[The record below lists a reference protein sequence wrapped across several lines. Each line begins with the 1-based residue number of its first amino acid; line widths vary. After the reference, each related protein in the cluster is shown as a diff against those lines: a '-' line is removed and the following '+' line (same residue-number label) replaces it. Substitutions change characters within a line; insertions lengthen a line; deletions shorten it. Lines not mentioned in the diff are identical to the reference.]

1 MQYDP
6 ETVRPFLTA
15 DQLSLYRLIW
25 NRFVAS
31 QMAPAVFQLTTVDV
45 AAGPYLNLKLRPE
58 ARAQAVL
65 DAHEDIEGQGIV
77 ILLADDDSVQALNR
91 DFRQK
96 DYATNVLTF
105 SYAESDEDPV
115 AADIV
120 LCCPVVEKEAKE
132 QGKTLEAHFAHLM
145 VHGVLHAHGYDHE
158 VPAQAELMESI
169 EIQTLTNLGYAN
181 PYAD

>member
-1 MQYDP
+1 MAQFKQPQLWMDIQN
-6 ETVRPFLTA
+6 VSSLTGIPNDTLFRKWA
-15 DQLSLYRLIW
+15 RKALRVNAEITLRI
-25 NRFVAS
+25 
-31 QMAPAVFQLTTVDV
+31 VD
-45 AAGPYLNLKLRPE
+45 E
-58 ARAQAVL
+58 A
-65 DAHEDIEGQGIV
+65 EGR
-77 ILLADDDSVQALNR
+77 ALNKEYR
-91 DFRQK
+91 GK

-105 SYAESDEDPV
+105 PLLEEPFIM
-115 AADIV
+115 ADI
-120 LCCPVVEKEAKE
+120 LICAPVVAKEAKE

>member
-1 MQYDP
+1 MATQ
-6 ETVRPFLTA
+6 FKQA
-15 DQLSLYRLIW
+15 QLWMDIQNVSTLAGIPSDALFRKWARKALRVNAEITL
-25 NRFVAS
+25 RI
-31 QMAPAVFQLTTVDV
+31 VDEV
-45 AAGPYLNLKLRPE
+45 
-58 ARAQAVL
+58 
-65 DAHEDIEGQGIV
+65 EGR
-77 ILLADDDSVQALNR
+77 ALNKEYR
-91 DFRQK
+91 GK

-105 SYAESDEDPV
+105 PLLEEPFIM
-115 AADIV
+115 ADI
-120 LCCPVVEKEAKE
+120 LICAPVVAKEAKE

>member
-1 MQYDP
+1 MATQSKQ
-6 ETVRPFLTA
+6 A
-15 DQLSLYRLIW
+15 QLWMDIQNVSTLAGIPSDALFRKWARKALRVNAEITL
-25 NRFVAS
+25 RI
-31 QMAPAVFQLTTVDV
+31 VD
-45 AAGPYLNLKLRPE
+45 E
-58 ARAQAVL
+58 A
-65 DAHEDIEGQGIV
+65 EGR
-77 ILLADDDSVQALNR
+77 ALNKEYR
-91 DFRQK
+91 GK

-105 SYAESDEDPV
+105 PLLEEPFIM
-115 AADIV
+115 ADI
-120 LCCPVVEKEAKE
+120 LICAPVVAKEAKE

>member
-1 MQYDP
+1 MAQFKQP
-6 ETVRPFLTA
+6 
-15 DQLSLYRLIW
+15 QLWMDIQNFSTLAGIPSDTLFRKWARKALRVNAEITL
-25 NRFVAS
+25 RI
-31 QMAPAVFQLTTVDV
+31 VD
-45 AAGPYLNLKLRPE
+45 E
-58 ARAQAVL
+58 A
-65 DAHEDIEGQGIV
+65 EGR
-77 ILLADDDSVQALNR
+77 ALNKEYR
-91 DFRQK
+91 GK

-105 SYAESDEDPV
+105 PLLEEPFIM
-115 AADIV
+115 ADI
-120 LCCPVVEKEAKE
+120 LICAPVVAKEAKE

>member
-1 MQYDP
+1 MAQ
-6 ETVRPFLTA
+6 VKQA
-15 DQLSLYRLIW
+15 QLWMDIQNVSTLAGIPSDALFRKWARKALRVNAEITL
-25 NRFVAS
+25 RI
-31 QMAPAVFQLTTVDV
+31 VD
-45 AAGPYLNLKLRPE
+45 
-58 ARAQAVL
+58 
-65 DAHEDIEGQGIV
+65 EGEGR
-77 ILLADDDSVQALNR
+77 ALNKEYR
-91 DFRQK
+91 GK

-105 SYAESDEDPV
+105 PLLEEPFIM
-115 AADIV
+115 ADI
-120 LCCPVVEKEAKE
+120 LICAPVVAKEAKE

>member
-1 MQYDP
+1 MDIQN
-6 ETVRPFLTA
+6 VSSLTGIPNDTLFRKWA
-15 DQLSLYRLIW
+15 RKALRVNAEITLRI
-25 NRFVAS
+25 
-31 QMAPAVFQLTTVDV
+31 VD
-45 AAGPYLNLKLRPE
+45 E
-58 ARAQAVL
+58 A
-65 DAHEDIEGQGIV
+65 EGR
-77 ILLADDDSVQALNR
+77 ALNKEYR
-91 DFRQK
+91 GK

-105 SYAESDEDPV
+105 PLLEEPFIM
-115 AADIV
+115 ADI
-120 LCCPVVEKEAKE
+120 LICAPVVAKEAKE

>member
-1 MQYDP
+1 MAAQSKQ
-6 ETVRPFLTA
+6 A
-15 DQLSLYRLIW
+15 QLWMDIQNVSTLAGIPSDALFRKWARKALRVNAEITL
-25 NRFVAS
+25 RI
-31 QMAPAVFQLTTVDV
+31 VD
-45 AAGPYLNLKLRPE
+45 E
-58 ARAQAVL
+58 A
-65 DAHEDIEGQGIV
+65 EGR
-77 ILLADDDSVQALNR
+77 ALNKEYR
-91 DFRQK
+91 GK

-105 SYAESDEDPV
+105 PLLEEPFIM
-115 AADIV
+115 ADI
-120 LCCPVVEKEAKE
+120 LICAPVVAKEAKE